1 MLKLIIESAI
11 RHRLV
16 DIYEKLAIAT
26 KGMADLSEQVTQLID
41 HVVEN
46 RKTLNI
52 LIDLQSQVLAA
63 AAEEERRALRG
74 GIPSLKDLL
83 NSPIDDDDMP
93 N

>member
-46 RKTLNI
+46 RKTLNV
-52 LIDLQSQVLAA
+52 LIDLQTQVLAV
-63 AAEEERRALRG
+63 AAEEERQALRG
-74 GIPSLKDLL
+74 DIPSLKDLL

>member
-1 MLKLIIESAI
+1 MLKLIIESAL

-46 RKTLNI
+46 RKTLNV
-52 LIDLQSQVLAA
+52 LIDLQTQVLAV
-63 AAEEERRALRG
+63 AAEEERQALRG